1 MGDFCSQNKESI
13 TEANFSNSYDSAA
26 NPSSLPNSGTGFSNV
41 GSNGLV
47 DQSAVDDYII
57 TLLSK
62 ANATAPGGTDP
73 NNLNPAS
80 NFAKSS
86 AALRGRLADEYCFYY
101 KRYMYALQ
109 KVLLLA
115 ATSGMNLSTNAD
127 YIAKKKVA
135 QDLNSKLNQLLQIM
149 QGLINVRTKNL
160 NDYYGTDTGVNSIN
174 AELDNAR
181 KSLVTHM
188 GKLQS
193 NDMEM
198 DVKSSM
204 IDYTLEKNS
213 SSRNLLAIY
222 GFMNIVAAGIL
233 FYLYTGSR
241 SS

>member
-1 MGDFCSQNKESI
+1 MGDFCSQNRESI
-13 TEANFSNSYDSAA
+13 IESNYTDSYENAQRT
-26 NPSSLPNSGTGFSNV
+26 SSLPASGTGFSNI
-41 GSNGLV
+41 GPNGLV
-47 DQSAVDDYII
+47 DQQAVDDHVVI
-57 TLLSK
+57 LLSK
-62 ANATAPGGTDP
+62 ANASAPGGTDP

-80 NFAKSS
+80 NFAKSAS
-86 AALRGRLADEYCFYY
+86 ALRSNLSDEYCFYY
-101 KRYMYALQ
+101 KRYMFSLQ

-115 ATSGMNLSTNAD
+115 ATSGLNLASNAD
-127 YIAKKKVA
+127 YIQKKKIA

-149 QGLINVRTKNL
+149 QGLINIRTKNL
-160 NDYYGTDTGVNSIN
+160 KDYYGSETGVNSLN
-174 AELDNAR
+174 TELDNAR

-233 FYLYTGSR
+233 FYLYKTSR
-241 SS
+241 

>member
-1 MGDFCSQNKESI
+1 MGDFCSQNRESI
-13 TEANFSNSYDSAA
+13 TDTNFSNSYESATRT
-26 NPSSLPNSGTGFSNV
+26 SSLPNSGTGFSNI
-41 GSNGLV
+41 GASGLV
-47 DQSAVDDYII
+47 DQSAVDDHVV

-62 ANATAPGGTDP
+62 ANATTPGGTDP

-86 AALRGRLADEYCFYY
+86 AALRSRLADEYCVYY
-101 KRYMYALQ
+101 KRYMFALQ

-115 ATSGMNLSTNAD
+115 ATSGMNLSGNAD
-127 YIAKKKVA
+127 YISKKKVA
-135 QDLNSKLNQLLQIM
+135 QDLNSKLNQLLQVM
-149 QGLINVRTKNL
+149 QGLINIRTKDL
-160 NDYYGTDTGVNSIN
+160 SEYYGPDTGVNSLN
-174 AELDNAR
+174 TELDNAR

-222 GFMNIVAAGIL
+222 GFMNIVAGGIL

>member
-13 TEANFSNSYDSAA
+13 TDTNYTDSYDTAA
-26 NPSSLPNSGTGFSNV
+26 HPSSLPASGTGFSNI

-47 DQSAVDDYII
+47 DQTEVDNYII

-62 ANATAPGGTDP
+62 ANANAPGGTDP

-80 NFAKSS
+80 NFAKSAS
-86 AALRGRLADEYCFYY
+86 GLRARLADEYCFYY

-115 ATSGMNLSTNAD
+115 ATSGLNLAGNAD
-127 YIAKKKVA
+127 YIQKKKIA

-160 NDYYGTDTGVNSIN
+160 KDYYGSETGVNSLN
-174 AELDNAR
+174 TELDNAR

-233 FYLYTGSR
+233 FYLYRTSR
-241 SS
+241 

>member
-13 TEANFSNSYDSAA
+13 TDSNYTDSYDTGAH
-26 NPSSLPNSGTGFSNV
+26 PSSLPNSGTGFSNI

-47 DQSAVDDYII
+47 DQSEVDNYII

-62 ANATAPGGTDP
+62 ANASAPGGTDP

-80 NFAKSS
+80 NFAKSAS
-86 AALRGRLADEYCFYY
+86 ALRSNLADEYCFYY
-101 KRYMYALQ
+101 KRYMFSLQ

-115 ATSGMNLSTNAD
+115 ATSGMNLSGNAD
-127 YIAKKKVA
+127 YIQKKKVA

-160 NDYYGTDTGVNSIN
+160 NDYYGADTGVNALN
-174 AELDNAR
+174 TELDNAR

-222 GFMNIVAAGIL
+222 GFMNIVAGGIL
-233 FYLYTGSR
+233 FYLYRASR
-241 SS
+241 